1 MPTSETGHAKN
12 VANFKDLIEFVT
24 AYGAVYNP
32 SKAALQLVNLQTRL
46 AAEQTN
52 LAGVVG
58 GITLF
63 NNAVNERANAFS
75 KLKPLSTR
83 LVNALSATDASKK
96 TIQDAKGFNRKLQG
110 KKATAAAKP
119 IDPAA
124 PLPPKSISSS
134 QQSYDQQIQHMSGL
148 VSVLASEA
156 TYLPNENDLKVA
168 TLTPMV
174 ASLTAK
180 NNDVATQYAAISN
193 ARTKRD
199 KGLYTEKTGLVPIA
213 LDVKTYIKSVFG
225 ASSPE
230 FKQVNKINFKTI
242 TT

>member
-12 VANFKDLIEFVT
+12 IANFKDLIEFV
-24 AYGAVYNP
+24 AGYGAVYNP

-46 AAEQTN
+46 AAEQAN
-52 LAGVVG
+52 LAGVVN

-75 KLKPLSTR
+75 NLKALSTR
-83 LVNALSATDASKK
+83 LVNALSATDASSK

-110 KKATAAAKP
+110 KKATAAPKP
-119 IDPAA
+119 TDTTLPQ
-124 PLPPKSISSS
+124 PPKTISSS

-148 VSVLASEA
+148 VSVLAGET

-180 NNDVATQYAAISN
+180 NNNVATQYAAISN
-193 ARTKRD
+193 ARTKRN
-199 KGLYTEKTGLVPIA
+199 KGLYTDKTGLVSIA
-213 LDVKTYIKSVFG
+213 LDVKTYVKSVFG
-225 ASSPE
+225 AKSPE
-230 FKQVNKINFKTI
+230 FKQISGLKFKSENI
-242 TT
+242 